1 MGDNVISSFIKRQLG
16 ISKLELWGE
25 QAKEKLLWEKY
36 FRKKINQQPATRKL
50 DWKYIS
56 APILPKMCGRNI
68 LNLAVFNCCA
78 LWITIQTVQYKSW
91 PCRMRLDSLYF
102 VAGLCHF
109 FGLFFFCNL
118 DKPIPD
124 LRACLDEFIG
134 STCLRVAA
142 TCPRASASK

>member
-1 MGDNVISSFIKRQLG
+1 MRDNVISSFIKRQLG

-56 APILPKMCGRNI
+56 VPILPKKCCRNFLDLLLFSCCG
-68 LNLAVFNCCA
+68 
-78 LWITIQTVQYKSW
+78 LWITIQIVHYKK
-91 PCRMRLDSLYF
+91 RAMQDEIDSLYF
-102 VAGLCHF
+102 LVGLCHCF
-109 FGLFFFCNL
+109 LLFFCNL
-118 DKPIPD
+118 DKTISD

-134 STCLRVAA
+134 STCLPVAA